1 MESIK
6 RQLFE
11 ARAEISR
18 LQAIADSNAAHGRAA
33 EETCERQGKEIL
45 KLMAKLNKANKRI
58 KILEEQIA
66 EARNEIDDRIV
77 EWKTAHRGLKK
88 ENDSLKQKLKETFEN
103 AGHWMAKKEKLE
115 RENKRLREALEAIAD
130 DDVEEWEMAGVAMT
144 ALEIK
149 DSHS

>member
-1 MESIK
+1 MMCK
-6 RQLFE
+6 HDWVGDDDCVYCR
-11 ARAEISR
+11 
-18 LQAIADSNAAHGRAA
+18 N
-33 EETCERQGKEIL
+33 EE
-45 KLMAKLNKANKRI
+45 
-58 KILEEQIA
+58 LEEQIA